1 MRNPKISEFT
11 NVKKSTKSMSNLT
24 PALRKSEL
32 ATKIYPERI
41 EKIDLSNNRDRDDYA
56 KLVPRDY
63 RKLHLLHSSVNRR
76 LPVSVIKKTKPAFLC
91 NVEKPVQTSFSPG
104 SATILEPI
112 NVISSDYDDSGLD
125 DLPSPSTILGARR
138 EIIEPLS
145 IQAKPR
151 DSAHLAPQDETPANE
166 PGSGELDER
175 ASLYGRAIDILDVE
189 TQDYRMDE
197 ETSGEKQ
204 PCLPLGATHFLNQGS
219 DIKDSDPL
227 FCGTDSP
234 EKLSTSDFMELE
246 AYLLAETQR
255 VGKRKRALSS
265 TPEVSGLDVS
275 NSTQKRRTSTPK
287 SEQSCQIPD
296 TEAELSQVHLNIK
309 PPVIQGSG
317 RPQPAWVD
325 DFDPGFF
332 AEYADF
338 VEFA

>member
-1 MRNPKISEFT
+1 MRNPKISEIT

-24 PALRKSEL
+24 PALRKSEM

-41 EKIDLSNNRDRDDYA
+41 EKIDLSNDRDRDDYA

-63 RKLHLLHSSVNRR
+63 RKLQLLHSSVNRGP
-76 LPVSVIKKTKPAFLC
+76 PVSVIKKTKPALC

-112 NVISSDYDDSGLD
+112 NVISSDYDDSGMD

-138 EIIEPLS
+138 EIMEPLS

-151 DSAHLAPQDETPANE
+151 DSAYLAPQDETPANE
-166 PGSGELDER
+166 PGSGELGER
-175 ASLYGRAIDILDVE
+175 ASFHGRAIDILDVE
-189 TQDYRMDE
+189 LMDE
-197 ETSGEKQ
+197 ETSAEKQ
-204 PCLPLGATHFLNQGS
+204 PCLPLGATLFPNQGP

-265 TPEVSGLDVS
+265 TPEVSGLEGS
-275 NSTQKRRTSTPK
+275 HSTQKRRTSTPK
-287 SEQSCQIPD
+287 SEQRCQIPD
-296 TEAELSQVHLNIK
+296 TAAELSQVHFNIK
-309 PPVIQGSG
+309 PPVIRGLG
-317 RPQPAWVD
+317 RPQSAWVD
-325 DFDPGFF
+325 DFDPGFI